1 MKRTVFLAASLA
13 CVLGASA
20 QQRNIDTQKSTLTVH
35 VGKTG
40 VFSGFGHEHEVRAPI
55 LSGTADIGAHA
66 AVEVYVD
73 ARALR
78 VIDKDASEQER
89 TEVQQTMLGPEVL
102 DSESHKEIVFK
113 STAADS
119 AGQDQWTPRGNL
131 TLRGQTRPVTVH
143 VTFKDGHYTGEA
155 SVKQTDYGIKPPG
168 KAGVRAKDELKIT
181 FTIQLAS

>member
-13 CVLGASA
+13 CVLGAGA

-40 VFSGFGHEHEVRAPI
+40 IFSGFGHEHEVRAPI
-55 LSGTADIGAHA
+55 LSGTADIGVHP
-66 AVEVYVD
+66 AVEIHVD
-73 ARALR
+73 ARARR

-119 AGQDQWTPRGNL
+119 AGQDRWTLRGNL

-143 VTFKDGHYTGEA
+143 VTLKDGHYTGEA

-168 KAGVRAKDELKIT
+168 KAGVRAKDELKIA

>member
-13 CVLGASA
+13 CVFGASA

-55 LSGTADIGAHA
+55 LSGTADIGAHP
-66 AVEVYVD
+66 AVEIHVD

-78 VIDKDASEQER
+78 VIDKDASDQER
-89 TEVQQTMLGPEVL
+89 MEVQQTMLGPEVL
-102 DSESHKEIVFK
+102 DSESHQEIVFK
-113 STAADS
+113 STAADT
-119 AGQDQWTPRGNL
+119 AGHDRWTLGGNL

-143 VTFKDGHYTGEA
+143 VTLKDGHYTGEA

-168 KAGVRAKDELKIT
+168 KAGVRAKDELKIS

>member
-55 LSGTADIGAHA
+55 LSGTADTGNHP
-66 AVEVYVD
+66 AVEIHVD

-78 VIDKDASEQER
+78 VIDKDASEHER

-102 DSESHKEIVFK
+102 DSESHKEILFT

-119 AGQDQWTPRGNL
+119 AGQDQWTLRGNL

-143 VTFKDGHYTGEA
+143 VTSKDGHYTGEA

>member
-1 MKRTVFLAASLA
+1 MKRTVVLAASLA

-55 LSGTADIGAHA
+55 LSGTADIGTHP
-66 AVEVYVD
+66 AVDIHVD

-102 DSESHKEIVFK
+102 DSDSHKEIVFK
-113 STAADS
+113 SAVADS
-119 AGQDQWTPRGNL
+119 AGQDRWTLRGNL
-131 TLRGQTRPVTVH
+131 TLRGQTRPITVH
-143 VTFKDGHYTGEA
+143 VTLKDGHYSGEA

-168 KAGVRAKDELKIT
+168 KAGVRAKDELKIA